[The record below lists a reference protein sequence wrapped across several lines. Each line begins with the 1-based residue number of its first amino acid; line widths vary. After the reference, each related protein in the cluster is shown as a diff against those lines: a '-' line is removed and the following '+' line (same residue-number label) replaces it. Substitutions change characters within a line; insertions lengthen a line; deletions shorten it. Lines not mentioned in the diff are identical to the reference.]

1 MSRFNGD
8 GVAVLGGTPTEL
20 PTDPKQLPDVL
31 KEGAVL
37 SVFHEAITGMF
48 YVVVKES
55 RFDIAPRTVPIP
67 AHMMTAIYARVLND
81 QCNRM
86 AGMMALPGLV
96 PVCEMAIG
104 PTPTPS

>member
-37 SVFHEAITGMF
+37 SVFHEATTGMF

-55 RFDIAPRTVPIP
+55 RFDIAPRTVPLP
-67 AHMMTAIYARVLND
+67 AHLVTAIYARVLND
-81 QCNRM
+81 SVNRM
-86 AGMMALPGLV
+86 GGMVPLPGLV
-96 PVCEMAIG
+96 PVAEMMIG
-104 PTPTPS
+104 PAPVPT